1 MVCMHCFLL
10 FFWLVPFAGPRT
22 VPRGYLELSGHTN
35 RECGDTHHCCCHV
48 PRGLFRSAW
57 VLHPIGDPWVCLAP
71 SPTPSTHPQPR
82 RTWYVL
88 CPCFT
93 TRTPCQLL
101 RPCCLRCSSVFRGV
115 LLDCFKAPCLLGLTS
130 LSHVLPCQ
138 VRVMRALQLPQPIL
152 LEGSPG
158 VGKTSLI
165 SALAKASGHNLVR
178 INLSEQTDIADL
190 LGCDLPVAS
199 NSADGTDSAT
209 APDSGEWLPCATP
222 TSVCV

>member
-1 MVCMHCFLL
+1 
-10 FFWLVPFAGPRT
+10 
-22 VPRGYLELSGHTN
+22 
-35 RECGDTHHCCCHV
+35 
-48 PRGLFRSAW
+48 
-57 VLHPIGDPWVCLAP
+57 
-71 SPTPSTHPQPR
+71 
-82 RTWYVL
+82 
-88 CPCFT
+88 
-93 TRTPCQLL
+93 
-101 RPCCLRCSSVFRGV
+101 
-115 LLDCFKAPCLLGLTS
+115 
-130 LSHVLPCQ
+130 
-138 VRVMRALQLPQPIL
+138 MRALQLPQPIL